1 MALPI
6 ELSAILRF
14 DARQAINAMGQ
25 SAVSFK
31 RLQSQANRVGSGLK
45 TFGGGV
51 GKAAL
56 AFTPLTLGMGLAV
69 SKANEFERGIYEV
82 STIADEAELPISKID
97 STAINLAKT
106 FATSPV
112 EQTKAMYNAVSFGAS
127 TAAEATDRLVQANK
141 LAIGGVTETN
151 TALEL
156 LSGAMNVY
164 GASGQTAADAND
176 IFFTAVRKG
185 KTTIGELS
193 ASMGQVMP
201 TASAL
206 GIGLADLGTALATVT
221 LANINT
227 AEAST
232 ALNAAFANVIKP
244 SKDAREVSE
253 KLGIE
258 FTATA
263 LKAKGLVPFMADITK
278 KAGGNIDA
286 MAALFGSVRG
296 VKSMLALTA
305 NEGAIFTDVLKAM
318 EGRSGAADAAFKRMT
333 ESVDFQMRKIKA
345 LGVTGLT
352 VFGQVLQD
360 ALVRLLSP
368 LADVAEGFV
377 DIMQAVKTGD
387 IEIEKLGK
395 TGAAVARGI
404 KAGIE
409 DVRKT
414 FDALLKS
421 FSKASKKFNET
432 FGPEGVQKITEFTT
446 AVTIFGA
453 AFSPVLLGLAGLGFV
468 IAQLKPI
475 IFGLGAVFS
484 GVFGVIS
491 SLTAPIILL
500 IGLIGLAFY
509 GLRKQISDVFS
520 GIWEVLSGPV
530 WEDMKKIFA
539 DTYKEI
545 SRIFSLISA
554 AFKEVTDTMGVDF
567 KEVGRVIG
575 TVLGGVLVEFV
586 KVVAYF
592 AIGVAQVIGGFV
604 ALGIALGEWS
614 AKFFQVVLDPM
625 RAFAK
630 FVIWIREDVMGKK
643 VSKSF
648 RDYAY
653 ANTPPNFERSKTR
666 GIQAPPRIDKVKAS
680 EAYLLAAEKGFAV
693 AKQTPKELYLGAEER
708 GLRLQSKSG
717 GVAKEVRDLASER
730 SEALYKEREDYYNTA
745 NKTADAAASAADSAK
760 SAALSAESAAEAAR
774 KKPCAEVK
782 IDGREVA
789 RSNAKANDE
798 IRARSG
804 AKATP
809 WQRRQVLEYGATPA

>member
-51 GKAAL
+51 GRAAL

-112 EQTKAMYNAVSFGAS
+112 EQTKAMYNAVSFGA
-127 TAAEATDRLVQANK
+127 TAAAEATSRLTEANK
-141 LAIGGVTETN
+141 LAIGGVTDTN

-156 LSGAMNVY
+156 MSGAMNVY
-164 GASGQTAADAND
+164 GRSGQTAADASD
-176 IFFTAVRKG
+176 IFFATVKKG
-185 KTTIGELS
+185 KTTIPELS
-193 ASMGQVMP
+193 ASLGQVMP
-201 TASAL
+201 TAKAL
-206 GIGLADLGTALATVT
+206 DIGLADLSASIATIT

-232 ALNAAFANVIKP
+232 ALNRALSNVIKP
-244 SKDAREVSE
+244 TREAKDAAK

-258 FTATA
+258 FNATA
-263 LKAKGLVPFMADITK
+263 MKAKGFVPFMREITE

-286 MAALFGSVRG
+286 MAALFGSIRG
-296 VKSMLALTA
+296 IKGMLALTA
-305 NEGAIFTDVLKAM
+305 NEGAIFSDVLK
-318 EGRSGAADAAFKRMT
+318 EIENRSGAADAAFQKMT
-333 ESVDFQMRKIKA
+333 KSVDFQMRKIKA

-368 LADVAEGFV
+368 LADVTEGFV

-387 IEIEKLGK
+387 IEIGKLGK

-414 FDALLKS
+414 FDALIKS

-432 FGPEGVQKITEFTT
+432 FGPEGVQKLTEFTT
-446 AVTIFGA
+446 AVTILGA
-453 AFSPVLLGLAGLGFV
+453 AFSPVLLGLAGIGFV
-468 IAQLKPI
+468 MAQLKPI

-491 SLTAPIILL
+491 SLTAPVILL

-530 WEDMKKIFA
+530 WEDMKTIFA

-554 AFKEVTDTMGVDF
+554 AFKEATDSMGIDF
-567 KEVGRVIG
+567 KDVGRGIG
-575 TVLGGVLVEFV
+575 AVLGGVLVEFV

-592 AIGVAQVIGGFV
+592 AIGIAQMIGGFV
-604 ALGIALGEWS
+604 GLGKALGEWS
-614 AKFFQVVLDPM
+614 AKFFQAVLNPM
-625 RAFAK
+625 RTFAK
-630 FVIWIREDVMGKK
+630 FVIFIREDIMGKK

-653 ANTPPNFERSKTR
+653 ANTPPDFERSKTR
-666 GIQAPPRIDKVKAS
+666 GIQGPPRFDTVKAS
-680 EAYLLAAEKGFAV
+680 EAYFLAAEKGFAV
-693 AKQTPKELYLGAEER
+693 SKQTPKELYLGAEEK

-717 GVAKEVRDLASER
+717 GVAKEVRDLARER
-730 SEALYKEREDYYNTA
+730 SEALYKEREDYYSTA

-760 SAALSAESAAEAAR
+760 SAASSAESAAEAAK
-774 KKPCAEVK
+774 KKPCAQVNL
-782 IDGREVA
+782 DGREVA

-804 AKATP
+804 TKATP